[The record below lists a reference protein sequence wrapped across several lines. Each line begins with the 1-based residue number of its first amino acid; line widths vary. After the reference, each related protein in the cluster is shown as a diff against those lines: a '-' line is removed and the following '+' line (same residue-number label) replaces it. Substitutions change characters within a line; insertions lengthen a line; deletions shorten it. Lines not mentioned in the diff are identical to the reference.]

1 VRRVRNQSQ
10 GLLSGWRE
18 RRRRRRA
25 SWLDRDLRARRRQLL
40 RARWRDLA
48 YGLAAFAVSGALLAA
63 VVRHSP
69 FLVGLIAG
77 GYLGAVAM
85 LLLVLLAIADGS
97 LLARLARAQEDD
109 VGTELLKSPGVLA
122 VISGVSF
129 VHRDV
134 DHIVLARSGCFA
146 VEVKATFGR
155 RDRLSEVPDLPGKLA
170 QTRDGA
176 RQIQRLLA
184 SRGVP
189 LPVTPMLI
197 LVGSGAPELTAAER
211 HDDVLV
217 ATLRQNHTWRPL
229 LAGPAHI
236 LDEATAERA
245 AAELLAY
252 RSQRTSYELARNR

>member
-1 VRRVRNQSQ
+1 MRQIRNHGQRP
-10 GLLSGWRE
+10 LAAWRE

-25 SWLDRDLRARRRQLL
+25 SWLDRNLRARRHELL
-40 RARWRDLA
+40 KTRWSDLA
-48 YGLAAFAVSGALLAA
+48 CGLAAFAVSGGLFAAL
-63 VVRHSP
+63 VRHSP
-69 FLVGLIAG
+69 FLVGLVVG
-77 GYLGAVAM
+77 GYLGAVAV

-97 LLARLARAQEDD
+97 LLARLGRTHEDA
-109 VGTELLKSPGVLA
+109 VGTELLKAPGVLA

-129 VHRDV
+129 AHRDV
-134 DHIVLARSGCFA
+134 DHVVLARSGCFA
-146 VEVKATFGR
+146 VEVKAILGGR
-155 RDRLSEVPDLPGKLA
+155 GRLGEVPDLPGKLA

-217 ATLRQNHTWRPL
+217 ATLRNSHTWRPL
-229 LAGPAHI
+229 IAGPAHM

-252 RSQRTSYELARNR
+252 RSQRTDYELARNR